1 MFGVSRQ
8 AYYKAEKKL
17 RKEDSG
23 SKSELLGLVKQIRK
37 RLPRIG
43 TRKIYHMIKEQ
54 LDQKRIRIGR
64 DKLFAILREEEM
76 LIKQRKRHVRTTD
89 SRHSF
94 RRYPNLL
101 KQITVTRPEEVWVS
115 DLTYIRLEKGFCFL
129 SMITDAYS
137 RKIVG
142 YDVSDSLAI
151 DGAIRALK
159 MAIDTREYKT
169 QLVHHSDRGYQY
181 CSKEYI
187 RVLVGNG
194 IQISMTENSDPYENA
209 LAERMNRTIKEEFIT
224 MKKLTNI
231 QVVKQLI
238 DETVR
243 LYNQYRPHLS
253 CDFMTPNVKHKFQQ
267 LNKSNY
273 NLITNYIN
281 Q

>member
-8 AYYKAEKKL
+8 AYYKAEKKS
-17 RKEDSG
+17 RIENNND
-23 SKSELLGLVKQIRK
+23 KSLLLGLVKQIRK
-37 RLPRIG
+37 KLPRVG

-54 LDQKRIRIGR
+54 LNQNEIKIGR

-76 LIKQRKRHVRTTD
+76 LVKRRRVYVRTTD

-101 KQITVTRPEEVWVS
+101 KQISVSRPEEVWVS

-142 YDVSDSLAI
+142 YDLSDSLAM

-159 MAIDTREYKT
+159 MAIGAREYKT
-169 QLVHHSDRGYQY
+169 QLIHHSDRGYQY
-181 CSKEYI
+181 CSKQYTGI
-187 RVLVGNG
+187 LVQNG

-209 LAERMNRTIKEEFIT
+209 LAERMNRTIKEEFIVI
-224 MKKLTNI
+224 KKITSI
-231 QVVKQLI
+231 AVAKQLV
-238 DETVR
+238 DEAVN
-243 LYNQYRPHLS
+243 LYNKYRPHLS
-253 CDFMTPNVKHKFQQ
+253 CEFMTPFVKHKFYQS
-267 LNKSNY
+267 NKHNI
-273 NLITNYIN
+273 NLLTNYI
-281 Q
+281 

>member
-8 AYYKAEKKL
+8 AFYKAEKKL
-17 RKEDSG
+17 RIENNND
-23 SKSELLGLVKQIRK
+23 KSLLLGLVKQIRK
-37 RLPRIG
+37 KLPRVG

-54 LDQKRIRIGR
+54 LNQNEIKIGR

-76 LIKQRKRHVRTTD
+76 LVKRRSLYVRTTD

-101 KQITVTRPEEVWVS
+101 KQISVSRPEEVWVS

-142 YDVSDSLAI
+142 YDLSDSLAM

-159 MAIDTREYKT
+159 MAIGAREYKT
-169 QLVHHSDRGYQY
+169 QLIHHSDRGYQY
-181 CSKEYI
+181 CSKQYTGI
-187 RVLVGNG
+187 LGQNR

-209 LAERMNRTIKEEFIT
+209 LAERMNRTIKEEFIVI
-224 MKKLTNI
+224 KKITSI
-231 QVVKQLI
+231 EVAKQLV
-238 DETVR
+238 DEAVN
-243 LYNQYRPHLS
+243 LYNKYRPHLS
-253 CDFMTPNVKHKFQQ
+253 CEFMTPFVKHKFYQS
-267 LNKSNY
+267 NKHNI
-273 NLITNYIN
+273 NLITNYI
-281 Q
+281 